1 MAPVRPP
8 FRFALILALLSAV
21 VTGIQGTAAQSRVY
35 YPDDPIV
42 TDPETQDASK
52 VASWE
57 ISDPYDFVQNTF
69 FKPGERGPRR
79 AMNVNTIDEVPD
91 SSWFTNRIGMR
102 PITVD
107 EVRRG
112 PDTTTGPA
120 PGVWTIVSGKTD
132 GVTPGF
138 TIRDTAGIT
147 WFIKFDPQSN
157 PEMATGAEMVATKLF
172 WALGYHV
179 PENHLA
185 TLVRDNLA
193 RDEKATIR
201 DLRGRR
207 RALTKDDVDGLL
219 MQAARNE
226 DGTYRVIASRA
237 LPGRPVGPF
246 RYFGTRPDDPNDI
259 YPHEH
264 RRELRGLRVFAA
276 WLNHDDSRSINS
288 LDTIVERDGRRI
300 VWHHLIDFG
309 STLGSGSIY
318 AQKPRAGNEY
328 LWEARPTVITALT
341 LGLWV
346 RPWIR
351 VKYPDIKSVGNFEA
365 TFFQPDAWK
374 PEYPN
379 AAFDQAQPDDL
390 FWAARRVMA
399 VPDDIIRA
407 AVDAAAY
414 SDPRATAYVHEV
426 LVARRDKVGFSW
438 LTHVNPLVDFAL
450 AADGTLTFRNAA
462 VDAQRVAPAD
472 TYSVQWARFD
482 NNTDKATPAGTSDR
496 MTTLSAKAPAALLDA
511 AFIEARVAAHA
522 AGHPAWAGPVIV
534 RFRKQADEW
543 SLVGLR
549 RGPEP
554 PADGASK

>member
-1 MAPVRPP
+1 MPRPP
-8 FRFALILALLSAV
+8 SRPRFLLAALLLAITLASHAISA
-21 VTGIQGTAAQSRVY
+21 QLPAY
-35 YPDDPIV
+35 FPDDPIA

-52 VASWE
+52 VASWA

-69 FKPGERGPRR
+69 FKPGDRTPRR
-79 AMNVNTIDEVPD
+79 AVNVNTIDEVPD
-91 SSWFTNRIGMR
+91 SSWFTNRAGVR
-102 PITVD
+102 PISAD

-112 PDTTTGPA
+112 PDTTSGPA
-120 PGVWTIVSGKTD
+120 PGTWTIVSGKSD

-138 TIRDTAGIT
+138 TIRDTAGLI
-147 WFIKFDPQSN
+147 WFIKFDPHSN
-157 PEMATGAEMVATKLF
+157 PEMATGAEIVATKLF

-179 PENHLA
+179 PENHVA
-185 TLVRDNLA
+185 TLRQDDLA
-193 RDEKATIR
+193 IADTATIK
-201 DLRGRR
+201 DLRGQRR
-207 RALTKDDVDGLL
+207 KLTDDDVDRLL
-219 MQAARNE
+219 TQGARNE
-226 DGTYRVIASRA
+226 DETYRVVASRA
-237 LPGRPVGPF
+237 VPGKPIGPF

-259 YPHEH
+259 HPHEH

-288 LDTIVERDGRRI
+288 LDTIVERGGRPI

-351 VKYPDIKSVGNFEA
+351 VRYPDMKSVGNIEA
-365 TFFQPDAWK
+365 AFFQPESWK
-374 PEYPN
+374 AEYPN

-399 VPDDIIRA
+399 ISDDAIRA
-407 AVDAAAY
+407 AVDAAQY
-414 SDPRATAYVHEV
+414 TDPRATAYLQDVII
-426 LVARRDKVGFSW
+426 ARRNKVGVAW

-450 AADGTLTFRNAA
+450 AADGTLTFANAA
-462 VDAQRVAPAD
+462 VDSGRAEPAD
-472 TYSVQWARFD
+472 SYAVQWARFD
-482 NNTDKATPAGTSDR
+482 NNTGEATPVGKPETMS
-496 MTTLSAKAPAALLDA
+496 TLSAKAPSAVLEAR
-511 AFIEARVAAHA
+511 FVEARVAAHTPA
-522 AGHPAWAGPVIV
+522 HPVWAEPVVV
-534 RFRKQADEW
+534 RFRRQADGW
-543 SLVGLR
+543 ALVAVR

-554 PADGASK
+554 AAAGGTK